1 VFWNGKDMKGTE
13 KFKGMAMVLIAIVLF
28 SVYAYLL
35 FATDLGILIL
45 KLTIAVIVGVICFV
59 VGWIGITLAINGKEQ
74 EEGA

>member
-1 VFWNGKDMKGTE
+1 MKGTE

-35 FATDLGILIL
+35 FATGLGILIL

-59 VGWIGITLAINGKEQ
+59 VGWIGITLAINEKEQ